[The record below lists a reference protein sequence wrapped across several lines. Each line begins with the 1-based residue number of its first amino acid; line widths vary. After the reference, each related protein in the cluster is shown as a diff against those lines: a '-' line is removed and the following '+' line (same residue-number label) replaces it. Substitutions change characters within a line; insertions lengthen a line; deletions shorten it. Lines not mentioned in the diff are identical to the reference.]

1 MKRSPPCPDT
11 AARLLALGCC
21 ALAAIFIARQWGSFG
36 DIQIDFGRELY
47 IPWQLA
53 QGRVLYRDVAS
64 FNGPLSPYCNA
75 LVFALFSP
83 TRTTLL
89 ATNLAVLAATLLFL
103 WKTVRALAGPWAALA
118 ALAYFLATTGCNM
131 VTPLAN
137 YSSVA
142 PYSHEITHAMLLLYA
157 GIWVL
162 LLFARAPSKG
172 LGATL
177 GLLVGGCLLT
187 KPECA
192 LAGLIGLG
200 GGMAAAL
207 AASGLPR
214 RQKAVLAAFGIAGA
228 ALPMAL
234 AVAALSTAMPA
245 GEALANVTRMWR
257 MLAMPEITH
266 LPFFKVVTGL
276 GDIRGNLAQ
285 AGWSLVLQAVLAGYL
300 ACLALTRTAFDR
312 LPGLVAAVL
321 PVFLLALTYFL
332 LPFPVQSRAILL
344 LPRCWPLLLPLAA
357 LVLAIRLP
365 RLPAASRPAGVAGL
379 GLCLVA
385 GALAGKIVL
394 RAVPYHYG
402 ALLLGP
408 AGTLWCLWLVGF
420 FPRLFRDASRR
431 RVCAACAVA
440 VCILLPWPLVAHGIA
455 RLAAPTATVSSPRGT
470 LTTDF
475 RGPAIAQTLASLRQE
490 ARPGDTLAVLPEGAM
505 LNFLSGLPNP
515 TPYIALIPGEWY
527 SFGPRR
533 IEEAYR
539 THPPTWVIFLDRSM
553 AEYGFPTL
561 CAGYG
566 AALCRFFAAHYT
578 EAAQFGPIADREP
591 GAAVVRLLRRKPA
604 PADKAD

>member
-1 MKRSPPCPDT
+1 MKRSPPCPDA

-21 ALAAIFIARQWGSFG
+21 ALAAIFIARHWGNFG

-47 IPWQLA
+47 LPWQLA

-75 LVFALFSP
+75 LVFFLFSP

-89 ATNLAVLAATLLFL
+89 ATNIAVLAATLLFL
-103 WKTVRALAGPWAALA
+103 WKTVRALAGAWAALA
-118 ALAYFLATTGCNM
+118 ALTYFLATTGCNM
-131 VTPLAN
+131 VTSLAN

-142 PYSHEITHAMLLLYA
+142 PYSHEITHATLLLYA

-162 LLFARAPSKG
+162 LRFARAPSKG

-192 LAGLIGLG
+192 LAGLISLG
-200 GGMAAAL
+200 GGLTAAL
-207 AASGLPR
+207 ATSDLPR
-214 RQKAVLAAFGIAGA
+214 RQKAGLAAFAIVGA

-234 AVAALSTAMPA
+234 AVAALSLAMPA

-285 AGWSLVLQAVLAGYL
+285 AGWSLALQAVLIGYL
-300 ACLALTRTAFDR
+300 ASLALARAAFDR
-312 LPGLVAAVL
+312 LPGLLAAVL
-321 PVFLLALTYFL
+321 PVFLLALTYCL
-332 LPFPVQSRAILL
+332 LPFPVKTRAILL
-344 LPRCWPLLLPLAA
+344 LPRCWPLLLPLGA
-357 LVLAIRLP
+357 LALAIRLP
-365 RLPAASRPAGVAGL
+365 RLPAALRPAGVAGL
-379 GLCLVA
+379 GLCLAA
-385 GALAGKIVL
+385 GVLASKIVL

-408 AGTLWCLWLVGF
+408 AGTLWCLWLTGV
-420 FPRLFRDASRR
+420 FPRVFTDAACRR
-431 RVCAACAVA
+431 ACAACAVA
-440 VCILLPWPLVAHGIA
+440 ACILLPWPVVVRGVA
-455 RLAAPTATVSSPRGT
+455 RLAAPTSTVSSARGT
-470 LTTDF
+470 LTTDL
-475 RGPAIAQTLASLRQE
+475 RGPAIAQALALLRQE

-527 SFGPRR
+527 SFGPHR

-553 AEYGFPTL
+553 DEYGFPTL
-561 CAGYG
+561 CTGYG
-566 AALCRFFAAHYT
+566 AALCRFFADRYT
-578 EAAQFGPIADREP
+578 EAARFGPLPDREP
-591 GAAVVRLLRRKPA
+591 DAAVVRLFRRKPA
-604 PADKAD
+604 PTHRTD

>member
-1 MKRSPPCPDT
+1 VKRSPPCPDT
-11 AARLLALGCC
+11 TARLLALGCC
-21 ALAAIFIARQWGSFG
+21 ALAAIFIARHWGSFG

-64 FNGPLSPYCNA
+64 FNGPLSSYCNA
-75 LVFALFSP
+75 LVFFLFSP

-89 ATNLAVLAATLLFL
+89 ATNLAVLAATLLFQ

-118 ALAYFLATTGCNM
+118 ALAFFLATTGCNM
-131 VTPLAN
+131 FTRLAN

-192 LAGLIGLG
+192 LAGVIGLG

-214 RQKAVLAAFGIAGA
+214 RQKTVLAAFAIAGA
-228 ALPMAL
+228 ALPMGL

-245 GEALANVTRMWR
+245 GEAFKHVTFMWH
-257 MLAMPEITH
+257 MLLMPAIAH
-266 LPFFKVVTGL
+266 LPFYKNVTGL
-276 GDIRGNLAQ
+276 AAPLRGLT
-285 AGWSLVLQAVLAGYL
+285 LAGYSVL
-300 ACLALTRTAFDR
+300 VQATLVGYLSCLALTR
-312 LPGLVAAVL
+312 
-321 PVFLLALTYFL
+321 PVFGHLHRRLGVAFPVALLAVTYFL
-332 LPFPVQSRAILL
+332 LPHSIQSTVILL

-357 LVLAIRLP
+357 LLLVIRLP

-379 GLCLVA
+379 GLCLAA
-385 GALAGKIVL
+385 GALASKIAL
-394 RAVPYHYG
+394 HAVPYHYG

-420 FPRLFRDASRR
+420 FPRVFTDASRR
-431 RVCAACAVA
+431 RACAACAVA
-440 VCILLPWPLVAHGIA
+440 ACILLPWPLVVRGVAQF
-455 RLAAPTATVSSPRGT
+455 APTATESSPRGT
-470 LTTDF
+470 LRTGL
-475 RGPAIAQTLASLRQE
+475 RGSAIAQALAYLRQE

-515 TPYIALIPGEWY
+515 TPYMTLMPPEWIA
-527 SFGPRR
+527 FGARN
-533 IEEAYR
+533 IKAAYQ

-591 GAAVVRLLRRKPA
+591 GAVVVRLLRRKPGSA
-604 PADKAD
+604 HRTD